1 MKFASYEDDMRLYCM
16 YTVPVWIL
24 QDVCDKKG
32 RGNVLGE
39 GQRQVLLIGKTTV
52 DSVLGVGADG
62 CPAVL
67 VVEGG
72 EQLLSKSAKLISPLF
87 TQNLQLETKKKF
99 LQITQKI
106 TNLKLS
112 YQKHCNF

>member
-1 MKFASYEDDMRLYCM
+1 M

-24 QDVCDKKG
+24 KDVCDKKG

-62 CPAVL
+62 CPVVL

-87 TQNLQLETKKKF
+87 TQNLQLETKK
-99 LQITQKI
+99 
-106 TNLKLS
+106 NSYKLH
-112 YQKHCNF
+112 KK